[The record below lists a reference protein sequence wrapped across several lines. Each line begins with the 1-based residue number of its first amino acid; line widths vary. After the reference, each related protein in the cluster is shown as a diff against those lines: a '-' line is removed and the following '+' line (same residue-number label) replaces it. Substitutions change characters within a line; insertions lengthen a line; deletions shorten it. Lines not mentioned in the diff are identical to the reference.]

1 MQRNTAPTEK
11 GTPKSI
17 RALCGNGSPQ
27 SPKSERSA
35 ESTAE
40 IGPSAQI
47 LTAIVLVLVLVLV
60 TSGPLL
66 LFSAYI
72 LSDTPVHTR

>member
-40 IGPSAQI
+40 TGPSAQI
-47 LTAIVLVLVLVLV
+47 LTAIVLVFVFVLVLV
-60 TSGPLL
+60 TSGQ
-66 LFSAYI
+66 
-72 LSDTPVHTR
+72 

>member
-40 IGPSAQI
+40 ISPSAQI

>member
-47 LTAIVLVLVLVLV
+47 LTAIVLVFVFVLVLVLV
-60 TSGPLL
+60 TSGQ
-66 LFSAYI
+66 
-72 LSDTPVHTR
+72 

>member
-40 IGPSAQI
+40 IGHSAQI